1 MACGAKEGSG
11 ALAPLNA
18 VSHIAW
24 GDEAFSAQGF
34 SARHTLT
41 GLAANTAANVSWGVL
56 YELLLVVVKRSDAA
70 RDAAARSDNLRC
82 IPESAAAAQCSIKR
96 RGAKSSGAKG
106 RAARNGPPEHCA
118 AGAWSGAVS
127 RALPGGALVAALAY
141 VTDYHIVP
149 ARLTPG
155 FEKHLSRRALFFI
168 YLVLA
173 LALAAGGAL
182 HETLRA
188 DAD

>member
-1 MACGAKEGSG
+1 MSKADRAAADRMNRKIFTSRHWKQAARDGLTTGIVAAAATTLAAMACGAKEGGS

-24 GDEAFSAQGF
+24 GDEAFGARGF
-34 SARHTLT
+34 SARYTLT
-41 GLAANTAANVSWGVL
+41 GLAINTAANVSWGVL
-56 YELLLVVVKRSDAA
+56 HEVLFGDAM
-70 RDAAARSDNLRC
+70 RDSASASSEDNR
-82 IPESAAAAQCSIKR
+82 PR
-96 RGAKSSGAKG
+96 
-106 RAARNGPPEHCA
+106 
-118 AGAWSGAVS
+118 VT

-141 VTDYHIVP
+141 ITDYHIVP

-182 HETLRA
+182 NETLRA
-188 DAD
+188 DAE